1 MAELMTCDSLLDVSG
16 RSIVVAGAASGI
28 GRAVAGEL
36 ARRGARIVIADR
48 DGGRLEQAR
57 AEIGGETRAL
67 AIDAT
72 SEGDADRLMGEAKA
86 TFGRLDGL
94 VNSVGIFR
102 IAPALDL
109 PLADFRATMEA
120 NVTSAFVLSRA
131 AAHAIGD
138 GQGRIVHFASV
149 SSYVA
154 NEKYAAYATSKAAM
168 AQLVRVLAR
177 EWAPRGITVNA
188 IGPAVIPTPLS
199 APLTNDP
206 QKSAMAMS
214 AIPMRRFGTPEDL
227 FATVLLLLADGGRYI
242 TGQTIY
248 VDGGR
253 TLV

>member
-1 MAELMTCDSLLDVSG
+1 MSGKVACDPLLDVSG

-36 ARRGARIVIADR
+36 ARRGARLVIADR
-48 DGGRLEQAR
+48 DAKRLEEAR

-72 SEGDADRLMGEAKA
+72 SEPDADRLMGEARA
-86 TFGRLDGL
+86 AFGRLDGL

-102 IAPALDL
+102 IAPALEL
-109 PLADFRATMEA
+109 PLAEFRATLEA
-120 NVTSAFVLSRA
+120 NVTSAFILSRA
-131 AAHAIGD
+131 AARAFGA

-168 AQLVRVLAR
+168 AQLVKVLAR

-199 APLTNDP
+199 ATLTDDP
-206 QKSAMAMS
+206 AMRDAAMS
-214 AIPMRRFGTPEDL
+214 VIPMRRFGAAEDL